1 MMRFI
6 NIVVVAAL
14 IVAAVVVYRVKYE
27 ATRHAEQAAR
37 LRLEINR
44 EREAITEL
52 RAQWAQLNSPDR
64 LQALAERHLS
74 LKPLQINQLH
84 DLANLPDKPFIDPD
98 PIGSM
103 LEAMD
108 GTADPA
114 ATGSVRSG
122 TGGGAPLPQRR
133 PAGGR

>member
-1 MMRFI
+1 MRLL

-14 IVAAVVVYRVKYE
+14 IVAAVIVYRVKYE
-27 ATRHAEQAAR
+27 ATRHAEQVAKI
-37 LRLEINR
+37 RLEINR
-44 EREAITEL
+44 EREAISEL
-52 RAQWAQLNSPDR
+52 RAQWSQLNSPDR

-74 LKPLQINQLH
+74 LKPLAINQLH
-84 DLANLPDKPFIDPD
+84 DLANLPDRPFVDPD

-108 GTADPA
+108 GTADPT
-114 ATGSVRSG
+114 ATGSVRPAQGS
-122 TGGGAPLPQRR
+122 APVPQRR

>member
-27 ATRHAEQAAR
+27 ATRHAEQAAKI
-37 LRLEINR
+37 RLEINR
-44 EREAITEL
+44 EREAISEL

-74 LKPLQINQLH
+74 LKPLAINQLS
-84 DLANLPDKPFIDPD
+84 DLANLPDKPFVDPD

-108 GTADPA
+108 GTADPT
-114 ATGSVRSG
+114 ATGSVP
-122 TGGGAPLPQRR
+122 TAPIPQRR

>member
-1 MMRFI
+1 MMRLL

-14 IVAAVVVYRVKYE
+14 IIAAVIVYRVKYE
-27 ATRHAEQAAR
+27 ATRHAEQVAKTK
-37 LRLEINR
+37 LEINR
-44 EREAITEL
+44 EREAISEL

-74 LKPLQINQLH
+74 LKPLAINQLH
-84 DLANLPDKPFIDPD
+84 DLANLPDRPFVDPD

-108 GTADPA
+108 GTADPT
-114 ATGSVRSG
+114 ATGSVRPAQ
-122 TGGGAPLPQRR
+122 GGAPVPQRR

>member
-1 MMRFI
+1 MMRFL

-14 IVAAVVVYRVKYE
+14 IIAAAVVYRVKYE
-27 ATRHAEQAAR
+27 ATRYAEQAAKI
-37 LRLEINR
+37 RLEITR
-44 EREAITEL
+44 EREAISEL
-52 RAQWAQLNSPDR
+52 KAQWAQLNAPDR

-74 LKPLQINQLH
+74 LKPLAINQLN
-84 DLANLPDKPFIDPD
+84 DLSNLPDRPFVDPD

-108 GTADPA
+108 ATGADPT
-114 ATGSVRSG
+114 ATGTVRS
-122 TGGGAPLPQRR
+122 APVPQRR

>member
-27 ATRHAEQAAR
+27 ATRHAEQAAK
-37 LRLEINR
+37 LRLEITR
-44 EREAITEL
+44 EREAIAEL

-74 LKPLQINQLH
+74 LKPLQINQLN

-108 GTADPA
+108 GSADPT
-114 ATGSVRSG
+114 ATGSVRPASG
-122 TGGGAPLPQRR
+122 GTPVPQRR